1 MVAASLLCFA
11 LVLVWFGLAG
21 LDWIEVVGINEAR
34 VGVKERREGGKEGRE
49 EGLCVYVYVCRLG

>member
-34 VGVKERREGGKEGRE
+34 VGVKERREGGKGGRP
-49 EGLCVYVYVCRLG
+49 LCIYVCMYVG

>member
-34 VGVKERREGGKEGRE
+34 VGVKERREGGKEGGKGGRP
-49 EGLCVYVYVCRLG
+49 LCIYVCM